1 MKKKIIVVEDD
12 PFSQNFY
19 NIILSKTG
27 FEAIIIEN
35 ADEVLNRVR
44 TDEIAVII
52 MDINLKNTYLEGKKI
67 DGAMLSKIIKSD
79 KNLHIPVLII
89 TAFSP
94 SIKGNTFFE
103 ESLADDYIIKPIID
117 YNILLQ
123 KINELIDIY
132 ER

>member
-19 NIILSKTG
+19 SIILTKTG
-27 FEAIIIEN
+27 FEPIIIED
-35 ADEVLNRVR
+35 ADEVLARL
-44 TDEIAVII
+44 DSDKISIII
-52 MDINLKNTYLEGKKI
+52 MDINLKNTYLQGKKI
-67 DGAMLSKIIKSD
+67 DGAMLSRLIKSEG
-79 KNLHIPVLII
+79 KVNIPVLVI

-117 YNILLQ
+117 YNTLLQ
-123 KINELIDIY
+123 KIKELIDKY
-132 ER
+132 GS

>member
-1 MKKKIIVVEDD
+1 MKKKVLVVEDD

-27 FEAIIIEN
+27 FEAIILEN
-35 ADEVLNRVR
+35 ADEVLNRVK
-44 TDEIAVII
+44 TGEISIII

-67 DGAMLSKIIKSD
+67 DGAMLSRIIKSD
-79 KNLHIPVLII
+79 NTLRIPVLII

-123 KINELIDIY
+123 KINELIDKY
-132 ER
+132 ES